1 MLVSLTIQSVNYNNR
16 ADTTMGL
23 ESTRIMNLITKVN
36 STTTGGTLNG
46 TSEFD
51 YFTADGKVIHYTAD
65 EAVAVII
72 GYTQDTIANSTGTTS
87 NTFKI
92 DSDNATS
99 HVTLKNLAGVLQVLD
114 KDGTGLA
121 NVSSL
126 SLTATDAAATT
137 ATVNAITASAVTTGN
152 VLSLTG
158 AAQTTGNILL
168 ATGGGATMASGAAVI
183 SAVMGAATA
192 GSGVEIVSTGVYT
205 GTDGLLNITANS
217 ATTGDMGIVISAT
230 GQTTGNLIV
239 ATGGGATLAT
249 GGSIARFN
257 MGAATAGSGLELV
270 TSGVYTGTDG
280 VLNVSATAATTGQ
293 IAVIDGSGITTGDV
307 VRLKATEA
315 TLTSGNYIHCYDGA
329 ATDFKV
335 ARYGATTIAGNASGT
350 AALTVTA
357 GDILLSSGTGNING
371 AFTANTIN
379 FGTGGGVADVQTVAC
394 VPTIKTLTTGQLI
407 IWKPVAD
414 NTGACTLNVDGL
426 GAKSVKTQ
434 TGADPAA
441 VDLDATGIAMAVY
454 DGTNYVLINPA
465 TTCD

>member
-137 ATVNAITASAVTTGN
+137 TTVNAITASAVTTGN

-158 AAQTTGNILL
+158 AAQTTGNIIL
-168 ATGGGATMASGAAVI
+168 
-183 SAVMGAATA
+183 
-192 GSGVEIVSTGVYT
+192 
-205 GTDGLLNITANS
+205 
-217 ATTGDMGIVISAT
+217 
-230 GQTTGNLIV
+230 

-335 ARYGATTIAGNASGT
+335 ARYGATTIAGSASGT

-379 FGTGGGVADVQTVAC
+379 FGTGAGVADVQTVAC
-394 VPTIKTLTTGQLI
+394 VPTIKTLATGQLI

-426 GAKSVKTQ
+426 GAKSVVTQ
-434 TGADPAA
+434 TGAAPAA
-441 VDLDATGIAMAVY
+441 ADLDATGIAMAVY